1 MVNAK
6 IDYRN
11 KVAEIE
17 CPEKTKTKYTIRTAP
32 GGFIF
37 YEVHVN
43 TNRVPQELAGKYTGL
58 DVAVA
63 AVTKYIENMPMT
75 AAVSREVKA
84 AKREESK
91 NATADHAEGS
101 Q

>member
-1 MVNAK
+1 MVDVEINYDKKTAK
-6 IDYRN
+6 V
-11 KVAEIE
+11 K
-17 CPEKTKTKYTIRTAP
+17 CPEKTKAEYLIRTAP

-37 YEVHVN
+37 YEVLVN
-43 TNRVPQELAGKYTGL
+43 TNRVPRELAGKYTGL
-58 DVAVA
+58 DVAIE

-75 AAVSREVKA
+75 TAVMREVKA

-91 NATADHAEGS
+91 NAAADHAEGS